1 MEGRGRG
8 GVGGVE
14 GVGGGDV
21 EPVGVG
27 VAGGY
32 SSKTAFRLNDST
44 RESQGGKTMAG
55 AQKVEAADVLTVDV
69 ISVFTI
75 PTVALPAAASVSL
88 QVGLCAVCFTTL
100 PC

>member
-1 MEGRGRG
+1 MA
-8 GVGGVE
+8 
-14 GVGGGDV
+14 GVGGGGGG

-32 SSKTAFRLNDST
+32 SSKTFFRRNDST
-44 RESQGGKTMAG
+44 RESQGGNTMAG
-55 AQKVEAADVLTVDV
+55 LQKVEAAGVLTVDV

-75 PTVALPAAASVSL
+75 PTAVSACGCLSRPAGRTVRSV
-88 QVGLCAVCFTTL
+88 FTTL

>member
-1 MEGRGRG
+1 MG
-8 GVGGVE
+8 GE
-14 GVGGGDV
+14 GGG

-32 SSKTAFRLNDST
+32 SSKTAFRRNDST
-44 RESQGGKTMAG
+44 RESQGGNTMAG
-55 AQKVEAADVLTVDV
+55 LQKVEAAGVLTVDV

-75 PTVALPAAASVSL
+75 PTAGSACGCLSRPAGRTVRSV
-88 QVGLCAVCFTTL
+88 FTTL